1 MTNANNYDLSLN
13 LLNGAYQSLAHA
25 MSNLELLREGTAFNQ
40 VLNDDTHVIEPY
52 ELTYALDKFA
62 KQHPDWEICIETDH
76 GAISEEFKVNHVFYE
91 GMGDMIVL
99 DFE

>member
-1 MTNANNYDLSLN
+1 
-13 LLNGAYQSLAHA
+13 

-40 VLNDDTHVIEPY
+40 VLNNDTHVIKPY
-52 ELTYALDKFA
+52 ELTYVLDKFA
-62 KQHPDWEICIETDH
+62 KQHPDWEICIETGH